1 MKALAIASITAIA
14 LILVGRGLGDAA
26 EKPPR
31 KFGPEWTPNKE
42 GDTYYK
48 KIEIPVGRHANNLP
62 EWNWYTVAMDNN
74 TVQITES
81 DDNLGVSM
89 SASPKGDL
97 SKAFVDAD
105 IVLDEKGK
113 VRETTIKLSKNIYF
127 DLDGD
132 GVIDAFYDKRDKD
145 GTPIVIFKGRLVPVE
160 DFKSG
165 FRTARNAKP
174 TMWGI
179 GRKEQY
185 VFDKGVWNLK

>member
-31 KFGPEWTPNKE
+31 K
-42 GDTYYK
+42 
-48 KIEIPVGRHANNLP
+48 
-62 EWNWYTVAMDNN
+62 
-74 TVQITES
+74 
-81 DDNLGVSM
+81 
-89 SASPKGDL
+89 L

>member
-1 MKALAIASITAIA
+1 M
-14 LILVGRGLGDAA
+14 
-26 EKPPR
+26 
-31 KFGPEWTPNKE
+31 
-42 GDTYYK
+42 
-48 KIEIPVGRHANNLP
+48 
-62 EWNWYTVAMDNN
+62 
-74 TVQITES
+74 
-81 DDNLGVSM
+81 
-89 SASPKGDL
+89 
-97 SKAFVDAD
+97 
-105 IVLDEKGK
+105 LDEKGK